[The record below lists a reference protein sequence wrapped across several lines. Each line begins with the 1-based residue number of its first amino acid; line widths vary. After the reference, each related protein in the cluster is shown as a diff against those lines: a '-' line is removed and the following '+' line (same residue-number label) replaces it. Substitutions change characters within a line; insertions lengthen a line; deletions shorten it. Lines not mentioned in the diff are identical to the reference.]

1 LTEPG
6 DFTSDAQLE
15 RCAGVLVG
23 QACGDALAAA
33 WGAGDRAGG
42 APELTDRGALG
53 LSGGAWS
60 DVVALAAQVAEIAAG
75 GVDLAARA
83 GRVRVGEV
91 IGAANAGRPRSI
103 GALLQT
109 LRPADGHA
117 AIPSRSPI
125 AGPGSTD
132 RALASTAA
140 VGLVALT
147 DRRRTAATAR
157 VVASLAD
164 RGLSAREP
172 VTIDACVLWSEA
184 IRLAVVEG
192 RFDLGGGVDLLPAKR
207 REQWRTW
214 IDEAS
219 GVDPRSSGALF
230 PAHPGLLAVSAVQ
243 TAWAAVLATPVPVE
257 DPDADSFPCQH
268 LQHAVQTAVV
278 AGGDQRATVAAL
290 AGALLAAR
298 WGRSAVPMR
307 WARRLHGDRGL
318 RARDLVRLGVLTA
331 RAGRPVRK
339 GWPAV
344 AHITPGKPVGPALRL
359 RTDPG
364 TWVGGIGSTH
374 DADAVV
380 SLCVLG
386 ARDVPAPGIR
396 PENHLEAWIVSSPD
410 PEDNPN
416 LTFALRDT
424 ARAVLDLREEGHE
437 VLVQCTRSRHRT
449 PMVAVQ
455 YLVLRGL
462 HLRRARLE
470 VRSVYT
476 DGWGPRETAKS

>member
-1 LTEPG
+1 M
-6 DFTSDAQLE
+6 SDAQLE

-33 WGAGDRAGG
+33 WSVGDRAGG

-53 LSGGAWS
+53 VTGGAWS
-60 DVVALAAQVAEIAAG
+60 DLVGLAAQVAEIAAD

-83 GRVRVGEV
+83 GSSRVGRV
-91 IGAANAGRPRSI
+91 VGAAATGEPRSF
-103 GALLQT
+103 AARLRT
-109 LRPADGHA
+109 LRPGGSNANDPGGPA
-117 AIPSRSPI
+117 T
-125 AGPGSTD
+125 AGLGATD
-132 RALASTAA
+132 RALATTA
-140 VGLVALT
+140 VIGLAALA
-147 DRRRTAATAR
+147 DRGRTAATAR
-157 VVASLAD
+157 VVGALVD
-164 RGLSAREP
+164 RALVDREP
-172 VTIDACVLWSEA
+172 LTIDACVLWSEA
-184 IRLAVVEG
+184 IRLAVADG
-192 RFDLGGGVDLLPAKR
+192 RFDLGSGVDLLPAER
-207 REQWRTW
+207 RDQWRTW
-214 IDEAS
+214 IDGAG
-219 GVDPRSSGALF
+219 GVDPRSSGALS
-230 PAHPGLLAVSAVQ
+230 PPGRGGLAVAAVQ
-243 TAWAAVLATPVPVE
+243 TAWAAVIATPVPVE
-257 DPDADSFPCQH
+257 DPHADSYPCLH
-268 LQHAVQTAVV
+268 LQRALQTAVV
-278 AGGDQRATVAAL
+278 AGGDQRATIATL

-318 RARDLVRLGVLTA
+318 RTRDLVRLGVLTA

-339 GWPAV
+339 GWPVV

-374 DADAVV
+374 GADAVV

-396 PENHLEAWIVSSPD
+396 AENHLEAWIVSSPD

-416 LTFALRDT
+416 LPFALRDT
-424 ARAVLDLREEGHE
+424 ARAVLELREEGHE

-476 DGWGPRETAKS
+476 DGWGPRETANS